1 MKISSGE
8 KCPNLQILSTS
19 KMSLQTQYGGRAK
32 SSVTFDGVIL
42 VSNELFPTNTEINLF
57 SRFLFIS
64 VNLPETLNFVDYL
77 GWFELISQSQDGGK
91 ERQRQR
97 QQQIKILYTARSRRI
112 VR

>member
-1 MKISSGE
+1 M
-8 KCPNLQILSTS
+8 
-19 KMSLQTQYGGRAK
+19 
-32 SSVTFDGVIL
+32 
-42 VSNELFPTNTEINLF
+42 
-57 SRFLFIS
+57 S